1 MVGDT
6 PKYAN
11 YEAKYNFG
19 SGLIAYLSD
28 KLIANFLIIFG
39 PLQTLELRYVNLSNK
54 TELRISVRA
63 MQYVLDMT
71 VNPKKPDGLVH
82 NLP

>member
-1 MVGDT
+1 MYGCRMVGDT

-54 TELRISVRA
+54 TELRTYYIF
-63 MQYVLDMT
+63 
-71 VNPKKPDGLVH
+71 KPI
-82 NLP
+82 NKTAR